1 MIKEIPTYLS
11 YSEAGV
17 DEPREQEALKKMLYW
32 FKKTFSFRRTVGS
45 CSFSIGHF
53 ANVLDMGA
61 GLGLVLTTDGVG
73 TKLLIAQAM
82 NKYDTIGID
91 CIANN
96 VNDILCLGAEPFAM
110 LDYIAINTIDE
121 QALED
126 IAKGLCTGAE
136 KAHICIP
143 GGEIAQV
150 GEMLAKSADN
160 GIALDLVGSAFG
172 AVSLSAERTGLPSL
186 IDGKNVRPGDVVI
199 GLLSSGL
206 HSNGYS
212 FARRIL
218 LEEAQFQL
226 DQYVPAL
233 GRTLGEELLE
243 PTYIYV
249 DPIMSLQ
256 RKELPI
262 HGIVNISGGGL
273 LSLGRL
279 PADYSY
285 WIDTLPDLQPIFQL
299 IQHTGSIP
307 DTEMFATFNM
317 GVGFCIVCAETAAN
331 SVIEDIQSNG
341 HQAFIMGKVIDEPGG
356 KILIKPHDLVGVDD
370 TFVKRSCQ

>member
-1 MIKEIPTYLS
+1 MTEKDPLTYLS

-17 DEPREQEALKKMLYW
+17 DEPREQETLKKMLPW
-32 FKKTFSFRRTVGS
+32 FKKTFSFRKVIGS
-45 CSFSIGHF
+45 SAFSIGHF
-53 ANVLDMGA
+53 ANVLDMGN

-96 VNDILCLGAEPFAM
+96 VNDILCLGAEPIAM
-110 LDYIAINTIDE
+110 LDYIAINTINE
-121 QALED
+121 QAMEE
-126 IAKGLCTGAE
+126 IARGLCVGAE

-150 GEMLAKSADN
+150 GEMLTTSIDN
-160 GIALDLVGSAFG
+160 AIALDLVGSAIG
-172 AVSLSAERTGLPSL
+172 VVRLSAERTDLPLLVDGRNVQSGDL
-186 IDGKNVRPGDVVI
+186 II

-212 FARRIL
+212 LARRVL
-218 LEEAQFQL
+218 LEKTHLRL
-226 DQYVPAL
+226 DQYITEL
-233 GRTLGEELLE
+233 GRNFGEELLE

-256 RKELPI
+256 QKGLPI

-285 WIDTLPDLQPIFQL
+285 SIDRLPPPPPIFQL
-299 IQHTGSIP
+299 LQNTGLIRTLKCLPHSIWGW
-307 DTEMFATFNM
+307 D
-317 GVGFCIVCAETAAN
+317 
-331 SVIEDIQSNG
+331 SVLYALK
-341 HQAFIMGKVIDEPGG
+341 HLP
-356 KILIKPHDLVGVDD
+356 
-370 TFVKRSCQ
+370 T